1 VVAGDFFV
9 ARVMTPRHNAMAS
22 VLQRLKDA
30 ASFKP
35 TKRTVTLTNGDQ
47 LEFWSTPLTMAE
59 REAATDMLGG
69 DTPNGFALN
78 LLVLKAA
85 DDTGR
90 RLFQAGEIAELKNE
104 VLDADLQAM
113 MLAVITNPEEPKKLD
128 MKSSQGSAKA

>member
-1 VVAGDFFV
+1 
-9 ARVMTPRHNAMAS
+9 MAS

-47 LEFWSTPLTMAE
+47 LEFWATPLTMAE

>member
-1 VVAGDFFV
+1 
-9 ARVMTPRHNAMAS
+9 MAS
-22 VLQRLKDA
+22 TLSKLKA
-30 ASFKP
+30 AADFKP
-35 TKRTVTLTNGDQ
+35 TKRTVTLTNGEV
-47 LEFWSTPLTMAE
+47 LEFYATPLSMAE

-113 MLAVITNPEEPKKLD
+113 MLAVITNPQEVKKLD
-128 MKSSQGSAKA
+128 MKSTEGSAKA